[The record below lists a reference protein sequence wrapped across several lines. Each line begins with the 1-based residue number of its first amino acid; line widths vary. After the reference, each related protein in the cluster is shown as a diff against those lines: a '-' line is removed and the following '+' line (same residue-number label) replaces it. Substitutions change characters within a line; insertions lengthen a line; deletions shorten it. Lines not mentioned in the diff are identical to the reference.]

1 MTAASC
7 VISKDISGWK
17 PVEMASIQL
26 NQMLKVT
33 ANGKTVV
40 INDDVILPGGAT
52 KPNADGK
59 YTYDANIWV
68 KWQSVVFGEMDLKK
82 GDNIIYIELTNAI
95 GFTGEFT
102 HSSGTINIDKFE
114 VSFKD

>member
-1 MTAASC
+1 
-7 VISKDISGWK
+7 
-17 PVEMASIQL
+17 
-26 NQMLKVT
+26 MLKAT

-52 KPNADGK
+52 KPNADGT

-82 GDNIIYIELTNAI
+82 GDNIIYVELTNAI